1 MSSADLLNAL
11 PDAVLVKVW
20 ATSPT
25 SKEVRELMGIS
36 QNTLLKWQSEGNS
49 EQIGRIATAI
59 RKAYGG
65 VPDAPKENPVSL
77 SPLGDEILS
86 NYVSDYVSEPE
97 VLLD

>member
-1 MSSADLLNAL
+1 
-11 PDAVLVKVW
+11 
-20 ATSPT
+20 
-25 SKEVRELMGIS
+25 MGIS

-65 VPDAPKENPVSL
+65 VPDAPKEIVP
-77 SPLGDEILS
+77 
-86 NYVSDYVSEPE
+86 EPE